1 MVIIS
6 CKKICFFCARL
17 KERKKEAMPYSFCSA
32 LTQGDTLS
40 EGEDVKTGFDYLT
53 NRTDCMDKNMW
64 S

>member
-1 MVIIS
+1 ML
-6 CKKICFFCARL
+6 FCARL